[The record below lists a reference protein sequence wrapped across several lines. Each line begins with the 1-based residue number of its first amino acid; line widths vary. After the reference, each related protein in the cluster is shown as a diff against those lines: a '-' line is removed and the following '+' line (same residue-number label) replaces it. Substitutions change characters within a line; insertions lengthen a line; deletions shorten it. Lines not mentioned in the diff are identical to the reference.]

1 MGKRYLKHL
10 FAAVLLLCSTLASAQ
25 NFEYDGIYYNIT
37 DETERTVEVIA
48 GENSYYGEVIIPL
61 SVQYYGDS
69 YRVTAVGKDAFKG
82 CAELTGITIPGS
94 VITVGVGAFYD
105 CTGLKE
111 VYLEDGIQELY
122 MAQSR
127 SGLYNGMHYVHGVFY
142 NSPLEKVYLGRDV
155 TYPNPALD
163 STAPFQDKSTL
174 KSVTI
179 GENVTK
185 LGVKLFYY
193 SKNIEGQLV
202 IPDNVVTIGEKA
214 FYCCQ
219 NITGLELGK
228 NVTTIETDAFFGC
241 SALTGVLTI
250 PSSVKSIN
258 GSAFKGCNLTGVN
271 VDNLSDWCRISFANI
286 EANPLHCAGKLY
298 LRGEMVT
305 DLVVPDDITEIR
317 QFAFYNCTSL
327 TSVEFGNNLQTIDD
341 SAFKYCTGL
350 VNITVPGSVTDI
362 KASAFAYCSNLES
375 VTLNEGTAY
384 LGAYT
389 FYQCKKLKSMTI
401 PNTVTY
407 IGKNMFS
414 YCSALE
420 HVVIGDGVTEI
431 PDDCFYLCTSLNTLS
446 IGNNV
451 EKIGGL
457 GYNVNWLKT
466 IHISD
471 LSAWCKISFSAG
483 PFVNGGSI
491 YLNGEKIT
499 DLVIP
504 DDITEIKPYTFYNCD
519 GLESVTMH
527 DNVIAIADYAFRDC
541 SSIGKLQIGENVTSI
556 GNYAFYNCDG
566 LSGIIIPDNVTTIGN
581 YAFST
586 CNGLT
591 GIAIHDNV
599 TTIGDYAF
607 SDCNGMNEL
616 KIGENVTSIGN
627 GAFKACSRLT
637 SVTSYIPAD
646 KLFAPG
652 DNTFHNCNNSKCVL
666 YVPKGAK
673 EKYASTNE
681 WKRFASI
688 VEMRKSFEL
697 EVSAA
702 EHATLFLDF
711 DTDIPEGVEVY
722 TANGTEDDC
731 LKMQQVTGVLPA
743 NTGVI
748 AKAPAGTY
756 TFTESDG
763 TANAI
768 DDNLLC
774 GSVEDVS
781 ITPGEDV
788 KYYVFYMQDGVVGM
802 LLSDGE
808 FKNNANKA
816 YLALSTDTG
825 IDCYYFD
832 FGATTAIDAVVTEA
846 GDNVCYDLTGR
857 CVENPTRG
865 IYIANGK
872 KVYVK

>member
-48 GENSYYGEVIIPL
+48 GENSYYGEVIIPS

-258 GSAFKGCNLTGVN
+258 GGAFKVCNLTGVN

-350 VNITVPGSVTDI
+350 TNVTVPGNVTKI
-362 KASAFAYCSNLES
+362 GGSAFAYCTNLES
-375 VTLNEGTAY
+375 ATLNEGTLSIGRDA
-384 LGAYT
+384 
-389 FYQCKKLKSMTI
+389 FYQCKKLKSMEI
-401 PNTVTY
+401 PNSVSS
-407 IGKNMFS
+407 IGAILGLC
-414 YCSALE
+414 YALE
-420 HVVIGDGVTEI
+420 NVVIGDGV
-431 PDDCFYLCTSLNTLS
+431 
-446 IGNNV
+446 
-451 EKIGGL
+451 
-457 GYNVNWLKT
+457 
-466 IHISD
+466 
-471 LSAWCKISFSAG
+471 CKGALEQMIAVKELDNIKLISF
-483 PFVNGGSI
+483 
-491 YLNGEKIT
+491 
-499 DLVIP
+499 
-504 DDITEIKPYTFYNCD
+504 CH
-519 GLESVTMH
+519 M
-527 DNVIAIADYAFRDC
+527 
-541 SSIGKLQIGENVTSI
+541 
-556 GNYAFYNCDG
+556 
-566 LSGIIIPDNVTTIGN
+566 
-581 YAFST
+581 
-586 CNGLT
+586 
-591 GIAIHDNV
+591 
-599 TTIGDYAF
+599 
-607 SDCNGMNEL
+607 
-616 KIGENVTSIGN
+616 
-627 GAFKACSRLT
+627 
-637 SVTSYIPAD
+637 
-646 KLFAPG
+646 
-652 DNTFHNCNNSKCVL
+652 
-666 YVPKGAK
+666 
-673 EKYASTNE
+673 
-681 WKRFASI
+681 KR
-688 VEMRKSFEL
+688 
-697 EVSAA
+697 
-702 EHATLFLDF
+702 
-711 DTDIPEGVEVY
+711 
-722 TANGTEDDC
+722 
-731 LKMQQVTGVLPA
+731 
-743 NTGVI
+743 
-748 AKAPAGTY
+748 
-756 TFTESDG
+756 
-763 TANAI
+763 
-768 DDNLLC
+768 
-774 GSVEDVS
+774 
-781 ITPGEDV
+781 
-788 KYYVFYMQDGVVGM
+788 
-802 LLSDGE
+802 
-808 FKNNANKA
+808 
-816 YLALSTDTG
+816 
-825 IDCYYFD
+825 
-832 FGATTAIDAVVTEA
+832 
-846 GDNVCYDLTGR
+846 
-857 CVENPTRG
+857 
-865 IYIANGK
+865 
-872 KVYVK
+872 